1 MPSGLIKNKIIVLFS
16 PCSVIHVFM
25 MQLSI
30 LSCRSWVQFHPR
42 SKWQTINMWYV
53 IQYFDQGYWC
63 HKGKFFCSAT
73 CFDTL
78 AYAFPIIISILDHY
92 PFEKD
97 LQKLDLGGK
106 HYHVKE
112 KSSKKSFFIF
122 QAEMVVSRLQVLSL
136 N

>member
-1 MPSGLIKNKIIVLFS
+1 MSSN
-16 PCSVIHVFM
+16 
-25 MQLSI
+25 I
-30 LSCRSWVQFHPR
+30 LTRDIDVT
-42 SKWQTINMWYV
+42 KVN
-53 IQYFDQGYWC
+53 
-63 HKGKFFCSAT
+63 FFCSAT

-112 KSSKKSFFIF
+112 KSSKKIVIYLPSRNGSFKVAGVKF
-122 QAEMVVSRLQVLSL
+122 ELKREY
-136 N
+136 